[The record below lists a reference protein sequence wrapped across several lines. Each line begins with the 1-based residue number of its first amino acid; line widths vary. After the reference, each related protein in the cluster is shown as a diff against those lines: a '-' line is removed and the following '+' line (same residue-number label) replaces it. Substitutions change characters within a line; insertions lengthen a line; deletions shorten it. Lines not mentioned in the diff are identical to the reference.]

1 VEEILKELETYQ
13 SLDPCSGKPY
23 VWEPEKKVL
32 YSIGT
37 DGVDNEGVEKLNEE
51 KGSDFVIPVVFY

>member
-1 VEEILKELETYQ
+1 
-13 SLDPCSGKPY
+13 
-23 VWEPEKKVL
+23 VWKPEKKVL

-37 DGVDNEGVEKLNEE
+37 DGVDNKGVEKLNEE